1 MKLARSSL
9 YYKPKAKGPE
19 GLKKE
24 ADLRDRIEAIC
35 LEFPRYGYRRVTR
48 QLQHEGWRVNH
59 KRVLRVM
66 RESDLL
72 CRVRRKGVRTTDS
85 RHPFPRYPNLVKGM
99 AVTHPNQ
106 VWIADIT
113 YIRIV
118 TGFMYLAAVLDAWSR
133 KVIGYAIST
142 AIDTSLT
149 LEALKMAIEGRHPG
163 PGVIHHSDQGVQ
175 YASTEYVEVL
185 KGHGFQISM
194 ARVGD
199 PYENA
204 RMESFFK
211 TLKCE
216 EVYLW
221 EYRTPADVMERLP
234 YFLEEV
240 YNQKRLHSALG
251 YLSPNAFEELL
262 TRGPR
267 GVIPPDPP
275 NPGGPVIGV
284 HSSSS
289 KKCKTKLRRLSPT
302 SSDSL

>member
-1 MKLARSSL
+1 MKLARSSF
-9 YYKPKAKGPE
+9 YYKAKAKGPE
-19 GLKKE
+19 ELREE
-24 ADLRDRIEAIC
+24 ANVRERIEAIC

-48 QLQHEGWRVNH
+48 QLQYEGWRVNH

-99 AVTHPNQ
+99 VVPRPNH

-118 TGFMYLAAVLDAWSR
+118 TGFMYLAAILDAWSR

-149 LEALKMAIEGRHPG
+149 LEALRMAIAGRDPG

-175 YASTEYVEVL
+175 YASADYVEEL
-185 KGHGFQISM
+185 KHHGFQISM
-194 ARVGD
+194 ARVGN

-204 RMESFFK
+204 QMESFFK
-211 TLKCE
+211 TLKYE

-221 EYRTPADVMERLP
+221 DYRTPADVLERLP

-251 YLSPNAFEELL
+251 YRSPNDYEEREAQHREKASRQTLL
-262 TRGPR
+262 TS
-267 GVIPPDPP
+267 V
-275 NPGGPVIGV
+275 VQ
-284 HSSSS
+284 S
-289 KKCKTKLRRLSPT
+289 
-302 SSDSL
+302 